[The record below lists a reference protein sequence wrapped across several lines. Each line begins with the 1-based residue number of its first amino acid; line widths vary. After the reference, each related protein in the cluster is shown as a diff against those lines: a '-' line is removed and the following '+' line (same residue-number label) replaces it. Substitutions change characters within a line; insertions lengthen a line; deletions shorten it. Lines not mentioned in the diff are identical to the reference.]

1 MKLLKFECV
10 KFICHSPHC
19 THTHAPVIDKWKVVA
34 SISLLDRGPW
44 NDCQVPGET
53 FFFLLRFFQL
63 LQSVDALFHGRRSAD
78 DERQKI
84 HLSMARCPFVWPS
97 GKCHSYG
104 KQWPAEKKKMLQIST
119 ARTHSESFPHQLRC
133 HFSIWRPICV
143 FNNKKHTARRLGCP
157 TFSGWKMTQTSRKPF
172 INWPL
177 RTTNACA
184 VSSKRATL
192 LRRLYQ
198 FSK

>member
-53 FFFLLRFFQL
+53 FFFSALLPVA
-63 LQSVDALFHGRRSAD
+63 SIGRRLVQRTLVGGWWTPEDSPVDGQVSVCLA
-78 DERQKI
+78 QWKVP
-84 HLSMARCPFVWPS
+84 LVWKTVA
-97 GKCHSYG
+97 GR
-104 KQWPAEKKKMLQIST
+104 KKKMLQIST